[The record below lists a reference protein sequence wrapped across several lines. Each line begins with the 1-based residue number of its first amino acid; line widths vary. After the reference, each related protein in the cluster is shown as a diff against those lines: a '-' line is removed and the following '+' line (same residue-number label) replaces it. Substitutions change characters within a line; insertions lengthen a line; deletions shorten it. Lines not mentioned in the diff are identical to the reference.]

1 MPAPGNRASVA
12 SGAGGDQNL
21 YPPTRPRCGAGGTAG
36 GEVAAIDVLDP
47 SAVRRWCAGA
57 VAALAACR
65 TEIDDLNVFPVPDG
79 DTGTNLL
86 LTVRAAD
93 GAVRSDRP
101 GDLAATAASMA
112 RGAVLGAQG
121 NSGVILSQVLRG
133 MAEGLAAVPDGG
145 GRAVAAAL
153 CRGADLAWTA
163 VGDPVEGTMLSV
175 VRAAAD
181 SAAAAGDGLA
191 EVVRA
196 AVRGAAAALE
206 RTPAQLPVLAEAG
219 VVDAGGRGV
228 LVLLEALAAV
238 VASVPASPAGGVPP
252 ARTVRDRGRLE
263 AVRESGSDAYG
274 YEVQYLLDA
283 PAEAVA
289 VLRDELA
296 GLGDSLVVVG
306 AGEGVWTVHVH
317 VNDVGAAVEAGVR
330 AGRPH
335 RIAVTRFADAVA
347 AEPRREGV
355 AVVAV
360 APAAG
365 VAELF
370 VAEGVV
376 VVGGTPTGDGMPT
389 EDGPS
394 TEAGMP
400 TEDEVLAAVE
410 GTGAAA
416 VVVLPGCAEVSG
428 VCDAAADRARAAG
441 IEVAVVPIRAAVQ
454 GLAAV
459 AVHDETRRFG
469 DDVIAMAEAAAATR
483 FGEVLVATRDG
494 LTMAGPCRAGDVLG
508 LVDGDVAVIG
518 ASPVE
523 VAGELLARMLNGGGE
538 LVTLVL
544 GAGAEEERMGR
555 ALERQVAASHPG
567 VEVAVHTVA
576 RPDVPVLIGV
586 E

>member
-1 MPAPGNRASVA
+1 M
-12 SGAGGDQNL
+12 
-21 YPPTRPRCGAGGTAG
+21 
-36 GEVAAIDVLDP
+36 AAIDVLDP
-47 SAVRRWCAGA
+47 SAVRRWCAAA

-65 TEIDDLNVFPVPDG
+65 AEIDDLNVFPVPDG

-86 LTVRAAD
+86 LTLRAAD
-93 GAVRSDRP
+93 DAVRSDPP
-101 GDLAATAASMA
+101 GDLAVTVTSMA

-121 NSGVILSQVLRG
+121 NSGVIVSQVLRG
-133 MAEGLAAVPDGG
+133 IAEVLAGTGDGRG
-145 GRAVAAAL
+145 PAVAAAL
-153 CRGADLAWTA
+153 GRGAELAWRA
-163 VGDPVEGTMLSV
+163 VGEPVEGTMLSV
-175 VRAAAD
+175 V
-181 SAAAAGDGLA
+181 SAAAAEARGVAGAGDGLA
-191 EVVRA
+191 DVVGA

-238 VASVPASPAGGVPP
+238 VTGPPVPDGARGPRP
-252 ARTVRDRGRLE
+252 ARIVRDRGRLE
-263 AVRESGSDAYG
+263 SVRESGSDAYG
-274 YEVQYLLDA
+274 YEVQYLLAA
-283 PAEAVA
+283 PAAAVA
-289 VLRDELA
+289 ELRDELA
-296 GLGDSLVVVG
+296 ALGDSLVVVG
-306 AGEGVWTVHVH
+306 TGEGRWTVHVH
-317 VNDVGAAVEAGVR
+317 VNDIGAAIEAGVR

-335 RIAVTRFADAVA
+335 RITVTRFADAVVA
-347 AEPRREGV
+347 GARREGV

-370 VAEGVV
+370 AAEGVV
-376 VVGGTPTGDGMPT
+376 VVAGPPRSGVLD
-389 EDGPS
+389 DGPPVGDRA
-394 TEAGMP
+394 AGMP
-400 TEDEVLAAVE
+400 TADQVLAAVE

-416 VVVLPGCAEVSG
+416 VVVLPGCAEIGG
-428 VCDAAADRARAAG
+428 VCDRAAERGRSAG

-459 AVHDETRRFG
+459 AVHDEARRFG

-483 FGEVLVATRDG
+483 FAEVLVATRDG

-518 ASPVE
+518 GSPPE
-523 VAGELLARMLNGGGE
+523 VAGEVLARMLNGGGE

-544 GAGAEEERMGR
+544 GAGPDEERLAR
-555 ALERQVAASHPG
+555 TLERQVATTHPG